1 MTLPGFNAETSLYKT
16 TVHYRL
22 MGALVQA
29 DGVTLQQFPF
39 GCGPCYLTAQG
50 ACVQDCAMCTPFPL
64 FHCFRYRAPCS
75 PSACQPRCCPPGF
88 HCCGDCLPGRCVP
101 DPFSDQ
107 GCVPLRVR
115 CR

>member
-1 MTLPGFNAETSLYKT
+1 MTLPGFKAETSLYKT
-16 TVHYRL
+16 SVHYRL
-22 MGALVQA
+22 MGASVQA

-75 PSACQPRCCPPGF
+75 PSACLPFDPCGCRHRCCPSGICHPGLERSCF
-88 HCCGDCLPGRCVP
+88 LECITFCDE
-101 DPFSDQ
+101 
-107 GCVPLRVR
+107 
-115 CR
+115 